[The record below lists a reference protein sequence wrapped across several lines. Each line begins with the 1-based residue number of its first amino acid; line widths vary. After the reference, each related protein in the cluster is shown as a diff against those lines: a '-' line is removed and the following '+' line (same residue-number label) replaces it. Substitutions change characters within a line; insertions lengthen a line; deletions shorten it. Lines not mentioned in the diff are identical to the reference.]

1 MPPPPRWPLHNRLA
15 EDEHITIGII
25 QGEVPLPIG
34 LIGRRIAHI
43 GKATDLLVQRI
54 DLVGIERNAAPD
66 GRAVFPI
73 IRAVSRRQHELTLPR
88 LISAQFTGPSS
99 PFRFVATTSNPLAR
113 YQSIER
119 CTSPT
124 TILARFARQ
133 NGSWIQAS

>member
-1 MPPPPRWPLHNRLA
+1 MPPPPRWPLLNRLA

-25 QGEVPLPIG
+25 QGEVPLAIG

-66 GRAVFPI
+66 GRAV
-73 IRAVSRRQHELTLPR
+73 
-88 LISAQFTGPSS
+88 S

-124 TILARFARQ
+124 TFIVTGCSVF
-133 NGSWIQAS
+133 IYI